1 MENSNKLIN
10 FAPSICELK
19 IHTKK
24 KTEHKNISYKIIY
37 VRTWTQD
44 VLCNLRL
51 GGIWELVDETLRST
65 CVFQSQKQTHL
76 AKNTPYHL
84 II

>member
-1 MENSNKLIN
+1 MLVLVDGSLDSSKYTRAQHKRANGMDLMENSNKLIN

-37 VRTWTQD
+37 VRT
-44 VLCNLRL
+44 
-51 GGIWELVDETLRST
+51 
-65 CVFQSQKQTHL
+65 
-76 AKNTPYHL
+76 
-84 II
+84 